1 MKILV
6 VSGFLGAGKT
16 TFIKELI
23 KRTGREIAVL
33 ENEYGDTNLDSQD
46 IQESGELK
54 VWEFAEGCV
63 CCSKK
68 DSFANTIIA
77 VSASLDPE
85 YLVVE
90 PTGVGKLSNIMA
102 NIRKVSYEKIVPLK
116 PLVVLAPVSYY
127 ENMAEYEELYKDQI
141 AAADKVIYSK
151 IENED
156 EEYKD
161 RINAEIRKINP
172 DAAISDTPYVTHGDS
187 WWDEILSD
195 TCDKADVAESGVTD
209 EQDIIPLSAKT
220 EQVSFRDVSL
230 GSVSEL
236 ILLLEDVLRHE
247 LGGITRAKGVVK
259 AGGDYVRFDLADR
272 LYAISGADE
281 AIDNQAVFIGTG
293 PDMSKLE
300 KRLNKAAANN
310 TMRDVSLMRRK
321 I

>member
-23 KRTGREIAVL
+23 KRTGREIVVL

-77 VSASLDPE
+77 ISASLDPE

-102 NIRKVSYEKIVPLK
+102 NIQKVSYERIVPLK
-116 PLVVLAPVSYY
+116 PLVVISPMSYY
-127 ENMAEYEELYKDQI
+127 DNMAEYEELYADQI
-141 AAADKVIYSK
+141 AAADKIIFSK
-151 IENED
+151 IENEN
-156 EEYKD
+156 EELIE
-161 RINAEIRKINP
+161 RVSSEIRKINKE
-172 DAAISDTPYVTHGDS
+172 AAISDTPYRMHADS
-187 WWDEILSD
+187 WWEELLSD
-195 TCDKADVAESGVTD
+195 TCDELHTTD
-209 EQDIIPLSAKT
+209 IGENSNSDSMPLSAKL
-220 EQVSFRDVSL
+220 EQVSFRDIAL
-230 GSVSEL
+230 NNVSEL
-236 ILLLEDVLRHE
+236 ILLLEDLIRSRFG
-247 LGGITRAKGVVK
+247 LIIRAKGAIK
-259 AGGDYVRFDLADR
+259 AGHDYVRFDVADKM
-272 LYAISGADE
+272 YAIRE
-281 AIDNQAVFIGTG
+281 AEAGIDNQAVFIGAK
-293 PDMSKLE
+293 PDMLALE
-300 KRLNKAAANN
+300 RRLGKAAANN
-310 TMRDVSLMRRK
+310 TLRDETLLRRK